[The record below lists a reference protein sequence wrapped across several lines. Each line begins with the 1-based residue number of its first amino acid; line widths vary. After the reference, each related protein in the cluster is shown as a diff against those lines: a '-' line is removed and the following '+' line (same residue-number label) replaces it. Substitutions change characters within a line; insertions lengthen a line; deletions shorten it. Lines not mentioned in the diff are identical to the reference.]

1 MFIKASDISLLIS
14 SNTARA
20 GGLRL
25 GGPNHE
31 RSVHSLIFVGECVDS
46 KHQWTKRDE
55 AVYKWDGGSKEES
68 EEQDRDPVSR

>member
-1 MFIKASDISLLIS
+1 MFIKASDTSPLIS

-20 GGLRL
+20 GGLCL

-31 RSVHSLIFVGECVDS
+31 RSVHSLILVGECVSS
-46 KHQWTKRDE
+46 KHQWTKRGE

-68 EEQDRDPVSR
+68 EEQDMESVDR